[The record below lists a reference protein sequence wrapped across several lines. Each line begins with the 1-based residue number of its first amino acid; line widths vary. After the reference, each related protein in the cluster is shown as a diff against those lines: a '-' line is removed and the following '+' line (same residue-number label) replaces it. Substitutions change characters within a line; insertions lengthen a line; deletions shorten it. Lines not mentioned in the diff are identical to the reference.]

1 MALPQLS
8 STFQLL
14 NLSTLQPAVRAESG
28 RASGAIPAVEPIAG
42 FALRMHDGEDVEAV
56 GFPGVENRIGK
67 APDKSTADAIA
78 KFHPKVGEISGQSD
92 GRLDFFQE

>member
-1 MALPQLS
+1 
-8 STFQLL
+8 
-14 NLSTLQPAVRAESG
+14 
-28 RASGAIPAVEPIAG
+28 
-42 FALRMHDGEDVEAV
+42 MHDGEDVEAV

-67 APDKSTADAIA
+67 APDKATADAIA